1 MRILI
6 TGGQGQ
12 LGRDLQRALET
23 ETVFA
28 FGHRDLDVT
37 DADALLRAVEEHR
50 PDALIHAAAL
60 TDTGRCEREPDLA
73 HAVNATGTR
82 NAARAC
88 QSVGASLVYISTNE
102 VFDGISRHPYL
113 ESDPPNPINAY
124 ARSKLA
130 GERYVESTLERHYIV
145 RTAWLYGEGGNHCP
159 AKILAAAQQR
169 PELSV
174 VTDEVAT
181 PTWTRDLA
189 QALARLIGHDAFGV
203 YHLTNDGACS
213 RYDWT
218 RLILRLAGREDVQVR
233 PTTMA
238 EYGATPR
245 KPPYSVLANR
255 AAAAL
260 GITLRPW
267 EQALEEFFRCARL

>member
-6 TGGQGQ
+6 TGARGQ
-12 LGRDLQRALET
+12 LGRDLQRALPED
-23 ETVFA
+23 TVFA
-28 FGHRDLDVT
+28 SDLPELDVT
-37 DADALLRAVEEHR
+37 DADALLRATEAHR
-50 PDALIHAAAL
+50 PDILIHAAAL
-60 TDTGRCEREPDLA
+60 TDTARCEREPDLA
-73 HAVNATGTR
+73 HKVNAEAAR
-82 NAARAC
+82 NAAQAC
-88 QSVGASLVYISTNE
+88 QRLGASLLYVSTNE
-102 VFDGISRHPYL
+102 VFDGVSRHPYP
-113 ESDPPNPINAY
+113 ESYPPNPLNAY

-130 GERYVESTLERHYIV
+130 GEAYVKSSLQRYYIV
-145 RTAWLYGEGGNHCP
+145 RTAWLYGEGGNHFP
-159 AKILAAAQQR
+159 AKILAAAEQQ
-169 PELSV
+169 PTLSV
-174 VTDEVAT
+174 VTDEIAT

-189 QALARLIGHDAFGV
+189 QAIARLIRHDAFGV

-213 RYDWT
+213 RYDWA
-218 RLILRLAGREDVQVR
+218 RLVLRLAGREDVQVR

-267 EQALEEFFRCARL
+267 EQALEEFFRCAS

>member
-6 TGGQGQ
+6 TGARGQ
-12 LGRDLQRALET
+12 LGRDLQLALAEET
-23 ETVFA
+23 LFA
-28 FGHRDLDVT
+28 FDLPELDVT
-37 DADALLRAVEEHR
+37 DADALLHAAEEQR
-50 PDALIHAAAL
+50 PDVLIHAAAL
-60 TDTGRCEREPDLA
+60 TDTARCEREPNLA
-73 HAVNATGTR
+73 HKVNAEGAR
-82 NAARAC
+82 NAAQAC
-88 QSVGASLVYISTNE
+88 QHLGASLVYLSTNE
-102 VFDGISRHPYL
+102 VFDGASRRPYA
-113 ESDPPNPINAY
+113 ESHPPNPLNAY

-130 GERYVESTLERHYIV
+130 GEDYVKSILERYYIV
-145 RTAWLYGEGGNHCP
+145 RTAWLYGEGGNHFP
-159 AKILAAAQQR
+159 AKILAAADEQAA
-169 PELSV
+169 LSV

-189 QALARLIGHDAFGV
+189 QAIARLIRHDAFGV

-213 RYDWT
+213 RYDWA
-218 RLILRLAGREDVQVR
+218 RLVLRLAGREDVQVR

-238 EYGATPR
+238 EFGATPR

-267 EQALEEFFRCARL
+267 EQALEEFFRCAC